1 MVVQP
6 ASPRGVIRASLG
18 DERPEPRAVTEDPEV
33 GELVDDDRLEGLGRR
48 QDEAP
53 RERQAAGT
61 RCAAPA
67 GSWVAQCHS
76 PGCDAH
82 RRGMTRDGPVDRR
95 TGAFPQPRFEERR
108 VGPTLASRTP
118 DQQAVAEVVAEP
130 LDRGA
135 SGTDR
140 RRRHRHAMELAEVAD
155 LAAIT
160 RSPACGELRPD
171 PRVSIEMAA
180 DPALAFAEELNG
192 PSLPIGSPGAVGG
205 HRHDHAAL
213 RMDDDPERAGAWGL
227 AKREGDGTAGQVRD
241 GRRLEGSGCRQQVVA
256 LRSITRR

>member
-18 DERPEPRAVTEDPEV
+18 DERPEAWAVTEDPEV
-33 GELVDDDRLEGLGRR
+33 GELVDDDRLERLGWRE
-48 QDEAP
+48 DEAP
-53 RERQAAGT
+53 RERQGARA

-67 GSWVAQCHS
+67 GSWVAQRHS
-76 PGCDAH
+76 SGRDAH

-95 TGAFPQPRFEERR
+95 TGAFAQPYFEERR

-118 DQQAVAEVVAEP
+118 DQEAVAEVVAEP

-160 RSPACGELRPD
+160 RSPACRELRPD

-180 DPALAFAEELNG
+180 DPALAFAEELDG
-192 PSLPIGSPGAVGG
+192 PSLSIGSSGAVGG

-227 AKREGDGTAGQVRD
+227 AKREGDGAAGQVRD
-241 GRRLEGSGCRQQVVA
+241 GRGLEGSSRGQQEVA